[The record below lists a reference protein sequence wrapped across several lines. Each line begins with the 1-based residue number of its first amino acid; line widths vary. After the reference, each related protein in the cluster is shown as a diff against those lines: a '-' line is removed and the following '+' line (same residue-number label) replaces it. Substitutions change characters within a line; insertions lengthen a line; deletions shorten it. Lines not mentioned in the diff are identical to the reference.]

1 MWERERKELQVK
13 MIDLSS
19 LTGEISQI
27 VSIQVDISGVHGDG
41 VGGGEVTPET
51 EDSQWRH
58 QHYNSLTSN

>member
-1 MWERERKELQVK
+1 MEWKILQVK

-41 VGGGEVTPET
+41 VRSWPVEPKMEKYQKT
-51 EDSQWRH
+51 EF
-58 QHYNSLTSN
+58 

>member
-1 MWERERKELQVK
+1 MWGMEWKILQVK

-41 VGGGEVTPET
+41 VRSWPVEPKMEKYQKT
-51 EDSQWRH
+51 EF
-58 QHYNSLTSN
+58 